1 MNIIKLAKSLLLFS
15 DNVQIKVHVPR
26 VKESAIHE
34 KALNE
39 LFYFS

>member
-15 DNVQIKVHVPR
+15 DNVQINSCPR